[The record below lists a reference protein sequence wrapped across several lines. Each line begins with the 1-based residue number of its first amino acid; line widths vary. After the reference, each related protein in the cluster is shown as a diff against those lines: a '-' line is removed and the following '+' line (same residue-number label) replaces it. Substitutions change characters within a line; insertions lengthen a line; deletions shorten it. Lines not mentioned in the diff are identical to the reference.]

1 MDKLWKQ
8 IILAVTL
15 GILVPQT
22 VFSAGEL
29 LLPTEPIVP
38 TEPVITQPEEDIST
52 KPVEAVMYLPVV
64 FEDGSVKIMELEDY
78 IRGVVLAEMP
88 ASFEEDAL
96 KAQAIAARTYVL
108 RRLVVGDK
116 HSQGVICTQYTCC
129 QAYLTDEEYLQTRG
143 NRKGLEKI
151 AQAVNDTASLVVT
164 YQGDFIEA
172 TYFACSGGRTEDA
185 LAVWGEQIP
194 YLQAVD
200 SAGETKGDI
209 YNEELYF
216 TAVEFAA
223 CLGRELTGSPKKW
236 FGDAQYTSGGGVSYM
251 SIGGV
256 VYSGVQLR
264 KILDL
269 KSTLFEISATNEG
282 VYIRSRG
289 WGHRV
294 GMSQY
299 GADAMAMAGSDY
311 RQILAYYYPGT
322 VIDKFSNVK

>member
-216 TAVEFAA
+216 TAAEFAA
-223 CLGRELTGSPKKW
+223 CLGRELMGSPKTW
-236 FGDAQYTSGGGVSYM
+236 FGDAQYTSGGGVAYM
-251 SIGGV
+251 VIGGV